1 MSIDGLEEEE
11 VITEWR
17 APGSAYKTRALT
29 GQYDQSDITIKFI
42 YDGTATGPAVKCAKG
57 TSATLTLTF
66 ATGQMITGTAVVRKR
81 TLGVPEDGHDT
92 FDVTFAFTGAV
103 TFDTAA

>member
-29 GQYDQSDITIKFI
+29 GQYDQADVNIKFI
-42 YDGTATGPAVKCAKG
+42 YDGSASGPGVKCAKG
-57 TSATLTLTF
+57 TSAAFTVTL
-66 ATGQMITGTAVVRKR
+66 ATGMSITGTAVVRKR
-81 TLGVPEDGHDT
+81 ALGIPEDGHDT
-92 FDVTFAFTGAV
+92 LDVTLAFTGAV
-103 TFDTAA
+103 TWDLAA